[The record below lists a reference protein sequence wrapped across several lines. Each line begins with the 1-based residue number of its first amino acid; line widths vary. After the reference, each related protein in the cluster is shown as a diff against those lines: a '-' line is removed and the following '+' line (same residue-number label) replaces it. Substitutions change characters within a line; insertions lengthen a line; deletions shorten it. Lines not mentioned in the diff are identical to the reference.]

1 MKKLLSG
8 LLALG
13 ILAVCLLGVVLA
25 TRGLVHWFTGLGKDQ
40 ALALVALGGLVLTP
54 LISFATTRAIETKKL
69 TGQAAL
75 DHKIALYEGFVEF
88 FVEMM
93 GLSGGPG
100 LNEDKIKERM
110 AAMTPAMLIYAS
122 NDFLKQWRE
131 FKKVSNNGVEGAA
144 LVFQMENVLKALR
157 KDLGHSSFLST
168 KGDILAIF
176 VNDIE
181 DIVK

>member
-8 LLALG
+8 LLGLG
-13 ILAVCLLGVVLA
+13 ILAFTLLGLVLA
-25 TRGLVHWFTGLGKDQ
+25 VRGLTHWFTGLEKDQ
-40 ALALVALGGLVLTP
+40 ALAFVALGGLVLTP
-54 LISFATTRAIETKKL
+54 LISFATTRAIEAKKL

-75 DHKIALYEGFVEF
+75 DHKIDLYEGFVDF

-93 GLSGGPG
+93 GLGGDAV
-100 LNEDKIKERM
+100 LEEAEVVRRM
-110 AAMTPAMLIYAS
+110 AEMTPAMLIYAS

-131 FKKVSNNGVEGAA
+131 FKKLSNQGVEGAA

-157 KDLGHSSFLST
+157 KDLGHSSLMST

-181 DIVK
+181 DVVK